1 MIVMTVEGR
10 NIILSYLIWQTLI
23 QVYVIYVY
31 IDGWID
37 RQIDIYI
44 GEILTTCVSAT
55 GYKEQK
61 KGKQN
66 VMMDT
71 HKAPPC

>member
-37 RQIDIYI
+37 RWM
-44 GEILTTCVSAT
+44 EEMARPTEL
-55 GYKEQK
+55 
-61 KGKQN
+61 
-66 VMMDT
+66 
-71 HKAPPC
+71 